1 MNLEVRCA
9 FAQVLKACPMPNTN
23 QNDDSDPE
31 LLNDSGEG
39 GANARS
45 FKKPVATRRLS
56 RPHFMAGV
64 VALNASPTGWK
75 RFVRPLANCALVR

>member
-39 GANARS
+39 GANVRS
-45 FKKPVATRRLS
+45 F
-56 RPHFMAGV
+56 
-64 VALNASPTGWK
+64 
-75 RFVRPLANCALVR
+75 